1 MSGGAQADTATNGSA
16 SLVRTLVQGGVG
28 ICFANPGTSEMHFVS
43 SLDRIDGILYGDGPS
58 QGFIK
63 ERVFAHPGL
72 RITFTGLVYDQTDA
86 VASESYG
93 VAWRSQTVPEPRA
106 ILLVAVTGLA
116 LLARTRFRRSRADA
130 KNSFS

>member
-1 MSGGAQADTATNGSA
+1 MVAQSATIYNNTEFLRLELPDAGK
-16 SLVRTLVQGGVG
+16 
-28 ICFANPGTSEMHFVS
+28 
-43 SLDRIDGILYGDGPS
+43 Y
-58 QGFIK
+58 
-63 ERVFAHPGL
+63 GL